1 MKKFLLLMVSFV
13 LVSCASQPT
22 PELERPPVMVEQ
34 PPVPA
39 AAPAAPP
46 VPKPSSEVYIPP
58 KAAVIAG
65 SASGVYSFSKPSS
78 LNILFKA
85 YLHPKTK
92 VNPDLLTFV
101 YLPKKPVTETEIKQY
116 ENICK
121 VWSNVLLYREEL
133 EPHIN
138 KQTDQLVPFYWPVKT
153 EVGGLN
159 CEERIKNYDYGRM
172 FILMRKNK
180 LDTDTIQLVSIYKSV
195 NVTMN
200 ISPLTEGEDL
210 VNSFVAWK
218 SYMTKTPSKTEKVDP
233 ITLGQS
239 VKKVLGALGYLVTS
253 SFKG

>member
-1 MKKFLLLMVSFV
+1 MKKILFIVISFL
-13 LVSCASQPT
+13 LVSCTTQ
-22 PELERPPVMVEQ
+22 
-34 PPVPA
+34 
-39 AAPAAPP
+39 
-46 VPKPSSEVYIPP
+46 PSSELEKPPMIVEHHPTPIVASAPP
-58 KAAVIAG
+58 KPASETINLPKATIIAG
-65 SASGVYSFSKPSS
+65 SGSGMVTASKPPS

-92 VNPDLLTFV
+92 INPYLLTFV

-116 ENICK
+116 EMICK
-121 VWSNVLLYREEL
+121 VWSNTLLYQEEL

-138 KQTDQLVPFYWPVKT
+138 KETDQLVPFYWPVKT
-153 EVGGLN
+153 EVGGLS

-233 ITLGQS
+233 ITLSQS
-239 VKKVLGALGYLVTS
+239 VKKVLGALGHLVTS

>member
-13 LVSCASQPT
+13 LVSCATQPV
-22 PELERPPVMVEQ
+22 PELEKPPVIVEQ
-34 PPVPA
+34 PPAPA

-92 VNPDLLTFV
+92 INPYLLTFV

-116 ENICK
+116 EMICK
-121 VWSNVLLYREEL
+121 VWSNTLLYQEEL

-138 KQTDQLVPFYWPVKT
+138 KETDQLVPFYWPVKS
-153 EVGGLN
+153 EVGGLS
-159 CEERIKNYDYGRM
+159 CEDRINNYDYGRM
-172 FILMRKNK
+172 FVLMQKNK
-180 LDTDTIQLVSIYKSV
+180 LDTNTIQLVSIYKSV

-200 ISPLTEGEDL
+200 IGPLTDGEDL
-210 VNSFVAWK
+210 INSFTAWK
-218 SYMTKTPSKTEKVDP
+218 SYMTKTPSKTEKLDP
-233 ITLGQS
+233 ITLVQS
-239 VKKVLGALGYLVTS
+239 IKKVLGTLGHLVVS
-253 SFKG
+253 NLKG